1 MKAIESNFRSY
12 MSGNFIVHCVLL
24 KKTVIQRYFHIISRD
39 TEIRVEFLGLMTE
52 NGSITKYMKKRPT
65 L

>member
-1 MKAIESNFRSY
+1 MKAVESNFRSY
-12 MSGNFIVHCVLL
+12 MSGNSIVHYVLL
-24 KKTVIQRYFHIISRD
+24 NKTVIQRYFHIISKD

>member
-1 MKAIESNFRSY
+1 MKAVESNFRSY

-24 KKTVIQRYFHIISRD
+24 KKTVIKPYFHIISKD